1 MVFEQRRT
9 LIVIHRENRGYVEQD
24 IYESFVETRKGKHAT
39 ECACQKVYEMSAR
52 FRIEREIVFS
62 KDAVYNF
69 RQF

>member
-1 MVFEQRRT
+1 MFEQRRT

-24 IYESFVETRKGKHAT
+24 TYESFVETLKGKHAT
-39 ECACQKVYEMSAR
+39 ECACQKGYEMSAR
-52 FRIEREIVFS
+52 FRIERELVFS